1 MQEPIV
7 VFEDNSEAS
16 NGSEGPFPRYL
27 LDGRNRRDALRL
39 LGIKGEVEIPHGSI
53 TCDPVRT
60 INAMC
65 RATGSNGL
73 PDGWKVNTDPVT
85 FVLSMNVR
93 RRHLTSE
100 QKRAAIEAYAKANP
114 KASNRKVAKD
124 LGVSDHTVADVRG
137 DQNSQNANIDHSPVE
152 RAKQVLRDNPA
163 LSQRAAAKLAEV
175 SPATVAKARKEIG
188 EKPKLT
194 VVKEG
199 PVKPKAK
206 KEIAAGADDDHQ
218 DADAE
223 AVENGQPEAE
233 YRGQSAALKGAL
245 VMIRGAATGLPKQA
259 AALQAAFPDL
269 ENFDA
274 DCDIDKVTTGF
285 KEITDAITAITKAT
299 KEIAAVAKMV
309 KEATK

>member
-137 DQNSQNANIDHSPVE
+137 DQNSQNANIDHSR
-152 RAKQVLRDNPA
+152 RACQAGSARQSGTQPARCCQVGR
-163 LSQRAAAKLAEV
+163 SQPGHGRQ
-175 SPATVAKARKEIG
+175 SPQGDR
-188 EKPKLT
+188 
-194 VVKEG
+194 
-199 PVKPKAK
+199 
-206 KEIAAGADDDHQ
+206 
-218 DADAE
+218 
-223 AVENGQPEAE
+223 
-233 YRGQSAALKGAL
+233 
-245 VMIRGAATGLPKQA
+245 
-259 AALQAAFPDL
+259 
-269 ENFDA
+269 
-274 DCDIDKVTTGF
+274 
-285 KEITDAITAITKAT
+285 
-299 KEIAAVAKMV
+299 
-309 KEATK
+309 